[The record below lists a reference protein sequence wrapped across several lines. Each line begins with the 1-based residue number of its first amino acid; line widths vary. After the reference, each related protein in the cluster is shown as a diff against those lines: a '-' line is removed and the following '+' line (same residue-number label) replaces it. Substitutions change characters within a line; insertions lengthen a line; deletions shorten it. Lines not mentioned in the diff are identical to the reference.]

1 MCVLGRSPHQIS
13 TEEGAGLTA
22 LDATWSKSPCLQ
34 VDTVSRT
41 EPEAPSVSGSEGV
54 PRDVECHWVAG
65 GHEGHN
71 AAQEGLCLRPTIAT
85 GKQHRGV
92 SKGKLFRFV
101 VGFQVHTL
109 PGCPGNLAV
118 NMVEP

>member
-1 MCVLGRSPHQIS
+1 M
-13 TEEGAGLTA
+13 
-22 LDATWSKSPCLQ
+22 
-34 VDTVSRT
+34 
-41 EPEAPSVSGSEGV
+41 SGSEGV

-101 VGFQVHTL
+101 VGFQVHTS